1 MNSQSQNNPSS
12 NQPPFKIEI
21 SSRISRLPP
30 YLFGRINKMK
40 YEKRVAGIDIIDLG
54 MGNPTD
60 PTPES
65 VIEKLSEAAR
75 DPRNHRYSVSN
86 GVAGLRKEV
95 AKKYEQKYGVKLDP
109 ETEVIATIGS
119 KEGFSHLCLALLG
132 PGDTAIVPDPA
143 FPIHIYA
150 VAMAGANVIR
160 VPLGN
165 DQAFLDRIEQMIE
178 GLYPTPKLL
187 ILNYPHNPTAM
198 TIEAAFWDRAIAMC
212 RRHGIMIISDFAYG
226 EVCFDDYKAPSF
238 LAADGAKEL
247 GVEFT
252 TMSKSYNMA
261 GWRIG
266 FCAGNS
272 EMVKALATIKGYYD
286 YGIFAPIQIASIIA
300 MREHASVP
308 AEQSKLYEH
317 RRDVV
322 CRGLDRLGWT
332 YEKPR
337 ASMFVWARI
346 KEEHLKGE
354 GTIDFCLR
362 MMDQAAV
369 ALAPGR
375 AFGEAGEKFVRIAL
389 VENDQRLRQAMQN
402 LERAL
407 NPRLPKPKREDKTTA
422 AS

>member
-1 MNSQSQNNPSS
+1 MS
-12 NQPPFKIEI
+12 NQPFKIDV

-30 YLFGRINKMK
+30 YLFGRINKTK

-60 PTPES
+60 PTPECVVS
-65 VIEKLSEAAR
+65 KLSEAAL

-95 AKKYEQKYGVKLDP
+95 ARKYRDNHGVELDP
-109 ETEVIATIGS
+109 ETEIIATIGS

-132 PGDTAIVPDPA
+132 PGDTAIVGDPA

-165 DQAFLDRIEQMIE
+165 DQAFLDRIERTIE

-187 ILNYPHNPTAM
+187 ILNYPHNPTAL
-198 TIEAAFWDRAIAMC
+198 TIEASFWDRAIAMC
-212 RRHGIMIISDFAYG
+212 KRMGIMIISDYAYG
-226 EVCFDDYKAPSF
+226 EVCFDGYKAPSF

-261 GWRIG
+261 GWRVG
-266 FCAGNS
+266 FCAGNA

-286 YGIFAPIQIASIIA
+286 YGIFAPLQIASIIA
-300 MREHASVP
+300 MRECGDMVGDQARIYQ
-308 AEQSKLYEH
+308 E
-317 RRDVV
+317 RRDEV
-322 CRGLDRLGWT
+322 CRGLDKLGWT

-337 ASMFVWARI
+337 ASMFVWAKI
-346 KEEHLKGE
+346 NPDHLKGQN
-354 GTIDFCLR
+354 TIDFCLR
-362 MMDQAAV
+362 MMDEAEV

-375 AFGEAGEKFVRIAL
+375 AFGEHGEGFVRIAL
-389 VENDQRLRQAMQN
+389 VENEQRLRQAMRN
-402 LERAL
+402 LDSAL
-407 NPRLPKPKREDKTTA
+407 NPRKPKKPRETA
-422 AS
+422 KA

>member
-1 MNSQSQNNPSS
+1 MN
-12 NQPPFKIEI
+12 PPFKIDV
-21 SSRISRLPP
+21 SARISRLPP

-40 YEKRVAGIDIIDLG
+40 YEKRVAGVDIIDLG

-60 PTPES
+60 PTPKC
-65 VIEKLSEAAR
+65 VVEKLSEAAL

-86 GVAGLRKEV
+86 GIAGLRKEV
-95 AKKYEQKYGVKLDP
+95 ARKYHDQYGVTLDP
-109 ETEVIATIGS
+109 ENEIIATIGS

-132 PGDTAIVPDPA
+132 PGDTAIVGDPA

-165 DQAFLDRIEQMIE
+165 DQAFLDRIERTIE

-198 TIEAAFWDRAIAMC
+198 TIEASFWDRAIALC
-212 RRHGIMIISDFAYG
+212 RKYGIMIISDFAYG
-226 EVCFDDYKAPSF
+226 EINFDGYRAPS
-238 LAADGAKEL
+238 LLSADGAKEI

-261 GWRIG
+261 GWRCG
-266 FCAGNS
+266 FCSGNG

-286 YGIFAPIQIASIIA
+286 YGMFAPIQIASVIA
-300 MREHASVP
+300 MRECLTTPS
-308 AEQSKLYEH
+308 EQSRIYEH

-322 CRGLDRLGWT
+322 CHGLDRLGWT
-332 YEKPR
+332 YDKPR
-337 ASMFVWARI
+337 ASMFVWAKI
-346 KEEHLKGE
+346 NPAHFKEGE

-362 MMDQAAV
+362 MMDEAEV

-375 AFGEAGEKFVRIAL
+375 AFGEHGEGYVRIAL
-389 VENDQRLRQAMQN
+389 VENEHRLKQAMRN

-407 NPRLPKPKREDKTTA
+407 VPRKPKGKREEVGA
-422 AS
+422 

>member
-1 MNSQSQNNPSS
+1 MNPSKPS
-12 NQPPFKIEI
+12 AFKIEL
-21 SSRISRLPP
+21 SPRISRLPP

-60 PTPES
+60 PTPKT
-65 VIEKLSEAAR
+65 VVDKLQQAAR

-86 GVAGLRKEV
+86 GIAGLRKEV
-95 AKKYEQKYGVKLDP
+95 VKKYRNRYGVELDS

-119 KEGFSHLCLALLG
+119 KEGFSHLCLALLA

-165 DQAFLDRIEQMIE
+165 DQAFLDRIERTIE

-198 TIEAAFWDRAIAMC
+198 TIEPGFWERAIAMC
-212 RRHGIMIISDFAYG
+212 RRHNVMIISDFAYG
-226 EVCFDDYKAPSF
+226 EICFDGYKAPSF
-238 LAADGAKEL
+238 LSAPGAKEI

-252 TMSKSYNMA
+252 TMSKSFNMA
-261 GWRIG
+261 GWRCG
-266 FCAGNS
+266 FCAGNA

-286 YGIFAPIQIASIIA
+286 YGMFAPIQIASVIA
-300 MREHASVP
+300 MRECGQTP
-308 AEQSKLYEH
+308 EEQSRLYQE

-322 CRGLDRLGWT
+322 CRGLDKLGWT
-332 YEKPR
+332 YEKPL
-337 ASMFVWARI
+337 ASMFVWAQI
-346 KEEHLKGE
+346 HPAPFKKDG

-362 MMDQAAV
+362 MMDEAEV
-369 ALAPGR
+369 SLSPGR
-375 AFGEAGEKFVRIAL
+375 AFGEHGEGFVRIAL
-389 VENDQRLRQAMQN
+389 VENEHRLKQAMSN

-407 NPRLPKPKREDKTTA
+407 VPRQPKAKREKA
-422 AS
+422 AAQNEK

>member
-1 MNSQSQNNPSS
+1 MSQQH
-12 NQPPFKIEI
+12 FKIEV
-21 SSRISRLPP
+21 SSRIQRLPP

-60 PTPES
+60 PTPAS
-65 VIEKLSEAAR
+65 VVSKLSEAAR

-86 GVAGLRKEV
+86 GIAGLRKEV
-95 AKKYEQKYGVKLDP
+95 VKKYKAKYGVELDP

-119 KEGFSHLCLALLG
+119 KEGFSHMCLALLG
-132 PGDTAIVPDPA
+132 PGDTAIVGDPA

-150 VAMAGANVIR
+150 VAMAGGNVIR

-165 DQAFLDRIEQMIE
+165 DQAFLDRIERTID
-178 GLYPTPKLL
+178 GLYPSPKLL

-198 TIEAAFWDRAIAMC
+198 TIEPAFWDRAIEMC
-212 RRHGIMIISDFAYG
+212 KRRNIMIISDFAYG
-226 EVCFDDYKAPSF
+226 EINFDGYVAPSF
-238 LAADGAKEL
+238 LAAKGAKQV

-261 GWRIG
+261 GWRCG
-266 FCAGNS
+266 FCCGNA
-272 EMVKALATIKGYYD
+272 EMIKALATIKGYYD
-286 YGIFAPIQIASIIA
+286 YGMFAPIQIASVIA
-300 MREHASVP
+300 MREHLDTP
-308 AEQSKLYEH
+308 AEQSRIYQR

-322 CRGLDRLGWT
+322 CRGLDKLGWT
-332 YEKPR
+332 YEKPL

-346 KEEHLKGE
+346 NPGHFRSNE

-362 MMDQAAV
+362 MMDEAEV

-375 AFGEAGEKFVRIAL
+375 AFGEGGEGWVRIAL
-389 VENDQRLRQAMQN
+389 VENEHRLRQAMNN
-402 LERAL
+402 LDRAL
-407 NPRLPKPKREDKTTA
+407 NPRQPKPKRQKA
-422 AS
+422 AAQ

>member
-1 MNSQSQNNPSS
+1 MN
-12 NQPPFKIEI
+12 NQPFKVDV
-21 SSRISRLPP
+21 SPRILRLPP

-40 YEKRVAGIDIIDLG
+40 YEKRVAGVDIIDLG

-65 VIEKLSEAAR
+65 VVKKLAEAAR

-95 AKKYEQKYGVKLDP
+95 AKKYQTKFGVTLDP

-143 FPIHIYA
+143 FPIHVYA

-165 DQAFLDRIEQMIE
+165 DQTFLARIEKMIE

-198 TIEAAFWDRAIAMC
+198 TVDPDFWDRAIALC

-226 EVCFDDYKAPSF
+226 EVCYDGYKAPSF
-238 LAADGAKEL
+238 LAANGAKDL

-300 MREHASVP
+300 MREHADVP
-308 AEQSKLYEH
+308 GKQSKVYEK
-317 RRDVV
+317 RRNVV
-322 CRGLDRLGWT
+322 CRGLDKLGWT

-337 ASMFVWARI
+337 ASMFVWAKI
-346 KEEHLKGE
+346 KHEHLKGG

-362 MMDQAAV
+362 MMDEAQV

-375 AFGEAGEKFVRIAL
+375 AFGENGENYVRIAL
-389 VENDQRLRQAMQN
+389 VENDQRLKQAMSN

-407 NPRLPKPKREDKTTA
+407 IPRQPKQKRAKGATA
-422 AS
+422 